1 MVDTSEIIIT
11 RTFAQLK
18 ELRIMI
24 SRKLVKSASLVETT
38 EGWSVEFKTEYGDR
52 VFSSSKNAYYPKTF
66 KGFAAPIKMLRKM
79 GFDEVKL
86 VFLKAK

>member
-1 MVDTSEIIIT
+1 MKSEIIVT

-18 ELRIMI
+18 ELQIMI

-38 EGWSVEFKTEYGDR
+38 EGWTVEFKTEYGDR
-52 VFSSSKNAYYPKTF
+52 VFASAKNAYYPKTF

-79 GFDEVKL
+79 GYDEIKL
-86 VFLKAK
+86 VFLKTK